1 MAKRRD
7 LYLVLLRAAG
17 LYRDDLIELAKYAA
31 DGGQSFQPSRWAEQ
45 VQDAVGSLTSG
56 LLARWDSEPS
66 FNRLTL
72 AALAAAFPHHGRVLA
87 GRIAA
92 MAGEFA
98 GTKVGAY
105 ARLAHQLVTTDATA
119 ALATAAEIATWNRDI
134 TAEAVDYESAP
145 PELRAISILSQ
156 AVIATAERTR
166 WT

>member
-1 MAKRRD
+1 
-7 LYLVLLRAAG
+7 
-17 LYRDDLIELAKYAA
+17 
-31 DGGQSFQPSRWAEQ
+31 
-45 VQDAVGSLTSG
+45 
-56 LLARWDSEPS
+56 
-66 FNRLTL
+66 
-72 AALAAAFPHHGRVLA
+72 
-87 GRIAA
+87 

-134 TAEAVDYESAP
+134 SAEAVDYESAP

-166 WT
+166 WI